1 MVNQSPTIEN
11 AVTVYKE
18 MVIPFLKHR
27 CGSIISAS
35 LLVWFIA
42 KLDNILRP
50 PENLRHIP
58 YFGLFGMIRS
68 LVKKERYTD
77 IALSTSLLEINSPG
91 SKGVYIVSAIIILN

>member
-1 MVNQSPTIEN
+1 MNRNLAIEN

-18 MVIPFLKHR
+18 MLLPFLKHR
-27 CGSIISAS
+27 SSSLISAS
-35 LLVWFIA
+35 LFVWFVA

-58 YFGLFGMIRS
+58 YFGLFGVIRS
-68 LVKKERYTD
+68 LIRGERYTD
-77 IALSTSLLEINSPG
+77 IALSTSLPEIHSPG